1 MFTFPLTC
9 RKLPLYLSIE
19 NVGLCIFGMYF
30 CLQYPDS
37 FLGRDGQFSGWTEP
51 QPCPGILS
59 DVSHG
64 SHCPKFADDF
74 LSHDNNV
81 MEDLK

>member
-9 RKLPLYLSIE
+9 RKLPLYLSID

-51 QPCPGILS
+51 QPVQGSCLMSLMARI
-59 DVSHG
+59 VS
-64 SHCPKFADDF
+64 SSRMISQVTIIMLWKT
-74 LSHDNNV
+74 
-81 MEDLK
+81 